1 MWEAAK
7 TAAFASVTKRAK
19 EKWAHHGGM
28 FYLMASQR
36 GVVSLRMPTLYCR
49 KLLRIRWLVRT
60 AVRRSAAGL
69 CTSLL
74 FVKQFCTPVW
84 RPDGEDWIK

>member
-1 MWEAAK
+1 
-7 TAAFASVTKRAK
+7 
-19 EKWAHHGGM
+19 
-28 FYLMASQR
+28 
-36 GVVSLRMPTLYCR
+36 MPTLYCR

-84 RPDGEDWIK
+84 RPDGEDWIKLSILSGSLRCLVSYSSPMCPLHLSA